1 MRWIAVATT
10 FNQVDLRTGLDDHV
24 LLLIVSLVVTAA
36 LMAIV
41 GVLGLTSTMSTNV
54 VERTREFGVM
64 QTVGATPRAVRSMV
78 VSDGVFIGALSRMFA
93 IVLAL
98 PLSAVVNGMVG
109 RPSFNV
115 PLRLVSMPQTTRLGR
130 G

>member
-1 MRWIAVATT
+1 MRWIAMATT

-24 LLLIVSLVVTAA
+24 LLLIVSLVVMAA

-41 GVLGLTSTMSTNV
+41 GVLGLSSTMSTNV

-78 VSDGVFIGALSRMFA
+78 VSEGVFIGALSRMFA

-98 PLSAVVNGMVG
+98 PLSAVVNVL
-109 RPSFNV
+109 
-115 PLRLVSMPQTTRLGR
+115 LRLVSMPQTIRLGR